1 MKEDIH
7 FKVLDNET
15 WNYLFQIYGGV
26 DVPRLSIALPSDT
39 GRNDHIVEINLRRF
53 KIVTFPRVKYL
64 PGT

>member
-1 MKEDIH
+1 MREDIH

-39 GRNDHIVEINLRRF
+39 GRNDHIV
-53 KIVTFPRVKYL
+53 
-64 PGT
+64 